1 MTEPGPPQSS
11 MRESFPGPREIRLD
25 LPAAHSAGRMARQVV
40 ARFANREGLEG
51 DELSTLELVVSELLS
66 NAVDHGGGN
75 AAMEEEDLEG
85 DVRMTLSLSFRQD
98 VWELHVCDQGG
109 GDPSAMQPF
118 LDRDG
123 LPDLSDDRGRGF
135 FLLLDM
141 LDDLRIDVS
150 PDEKG
155 LRVIA
160 VRRIARG
167 EG

>member
-1 MTEPGPPQSS
+1 VTGLH
-11 MRESFPGPREIRLD
+11 ESFPGPREIRLD

-40 ARFANREGLEG
+40 ARFAEREGLVD

-75 AAMEEEDLEG
+75 AAMEESDLTE
-85 DVRMTLSLSFRQD
+85 DVRMTLSLAFRPD
-98 VWELHVCDQGG
+98 CWELRVCDQGG
-109 GDPSAMQPF
+109 GDPESMQPF
-118 LDRDG
+118 LERDG

-141 LDDLRIDVS
+141 LQDLRIVVS

-155 LRVIA
+155 LEVIA
-160 VRRIARG
+160 VRHVELGGA
-167 EG
+167 